1 MPNKVQTVK
10 QLQEHEKENTETAVA
25 VVVTMMT
32 MKTEMKIDGDHY
44 NEIKNSD
51 KIW

>member
-25 VVVTMMT
+25 VVVTMIT
-32 MKTEMKIDGDHY
+32 MKTAMRNKLMVIITMK
-44 NEIKNSD
+44 
-51 KIW
+51 